1 MPSFTYA
8 KGFYAFDWD
17 AESHL
22 NHMSL
27 QSPIPC
33 RAGYNCTYSGVCSF
47 VHPGEEGI
55 GRRIFPAR
63 NPGEKD
69 VVRLFG
75 VPEKKATFYERRRL
89 RLSWPAWCERVGW
102 QPPATSGERMGWQM
116 PVAPQPVIC
125 APAPSH
131 RRKEKIQLETQ
142 LPPYGGVE
150 TPLPA
155 GPPPPFAAQ
164 NQPMIFFS
172 SPEALKNYLGEFL
185 YKEVDVRLAEPGAQE
200 MMKTLGWAGSPG
212 KITGMILAGLE
223 IPEILELFTNAVLL
237 NDYIMEAFET
247 LKKADPLGCALGI
260 TA

>member
-63 NPGEKD
+63 APGEKD

-102 QPPATSGERMGWQM
+102 QM
-116 PVAPQPVIC
+116 PEAPQPVLC
-125 APAPSH
+125 APAPALGAGVKTPSH
-131 RRKEKIQLETQ
+131 RRRERIDLSQETQ
-142 LPPYGGVE
+142 
-150 TPLPA
+150 
-155 GPPPPFAAQ
+155 PPPPTQ
-164 NQPMIFFS
+164 TQPMIFFS

-200 MMKTLGWAGSPG
+200 MMEKLGWAGSPG

-260 TA
+260 TSH

>member
-1 MPSFTYA
+1 MSSFSYA

-17 AESHL
+17 SEPHL
-22 NHMSL
+22 NHRAL
-27 QSPIPC
+27 DSPVPC

-63 NPGEKD
+63 APGEKD
-69 VVRLFG
+69 IVRLFG

-102 QPPATSGERMGWQM
+102 QM

-125 APAPSH
+125 APAPALGAGVKTPSH

-142 LPPYGGVE
+142 P
-150 TPLPA
+150 PLPA
-155 GPPPPFAAQ
+155 GPPPTQAPLPFG
-164 NQPMIFFS
+164 QPMFFFP
-172 SPEALKNYLGEFL
+172 SPEALKKYLGEFL
-185 YKEVDVRLAEPGAQE
+185 YKEVEVRLAEPEAQE
-200 MMKTLGWAGSPG
+200 MMVTLGWAGSPG